1 MSTPTR
7 DETAASQSTTETATS
22 EAPDHDRD
30 YAALLAGL
38 RARLA
43 AARGPLFTT
52 DADVPDSAPPD
63 GPRAQRR
70 DALFDLFLDGL
81 DPALRQEYTCSA
93 CRRFVRRFG
102 GLVTIDE
109 NGRTAPLF
117 WDAADGGA
125 TFGPAL
131 KRMRDRVSA
140 ARVTGVFLSAEPV
153 WGTPEAGGWTHFGGP
168 VDASLVHDHALLN
181 AGQRMAA
188 LAHDRETLE
197 RALGIYDQKHVK
209 VALRLLDSEQ
219 LYRSEKVLGVAK
231 WLDGLMQQLPGGKK
245 ASKKSGKKKGGKK
258 ARRRANLLW
267 RAAATAPPG
276 FCHVRSTM
284 IGTLLDDIAAG
295 KRYDDVARAFAAKM
309 HPLQYQRPQ
318 AAPKKGNIQQAEK
331 IIAQLGSAGAL
342 KRRLARLDDL
352 DLLWRS
358 PTIPQDVLSADV
370 GEEPAGVFDHLKPGG
385 KGSAATRGTRPTK
398 MTWVKFRKRVLP
410 NAGHIELLVPERGG
424 FYAFVTAAEPDA
436 PPIIQWDDPKRR
448 NPVTWYTYMEPKPAR
463 EWGLTAGWQPLT
475 GVCLFPHMWADED
488 GHSHQ
493 GKGAL
498 FVIRGCVAPEGGGS
512 GLFPEF
518 LRSEYRAV
526 RATMEAF
533 SKAATLSGRAAAG
546 GCGLAMRPGSNA
558 ELKLR
563 VHPPAGEPGGAL
575 SYIIDRWD

>member
-1 MSTPTR
+1 MSTPTSGEGA
-7 DETAASQSTTETATS
+7 ETTRTC
-22 EAPDHDRD
+22 DRD
-30 YAALLAGL
+30 YDALLAAL
-38 RARLA
+38 RGRIA

-52 DADVPDSAPPD
+52 DADVPDGAPPD
-63 GPRAQRR
+63 GPRAQRH
-70 DALFDLFLDGL
+70 DALFGLFLDGI
-81 DPALRQEYTCSA
+81 DPALRPEFVCSA

-109 NGRTAPLF
+109 SGRTAPLL
-117 WDAADGGA
+117 WDAADGGE
-125 TFGPAL
+125 TFAAASKSL
-131 KRMRDRVSA
+131 RDRVAS
-140 ARVTGVFLSAEPV
+140 ARVTGVFVCGEAT
-153 WGTPEAGGWTHFGGP
+153 WGKPEAGGWAHFGGP
-168 VDASLVHDHALLN
+168 VDESLVHGHALLN
-181 AGQRMAA
+181 AGQRMAE
-188 LAHDRETLE
+188 LSHDHETLG
-197 RALGIYDQKHVK
+197 RALEIYDQKHLK

-245 ASKKSGKKKGGKK
+245 KKGKGGKK
-258 ARRRANLLW
+258 ARRRDNLLW
-267 RAAATAPPG
+267 RAVATAPPG

-295 KRYDDVARAFAAKM
+295 KRYEDVARAFAAKM
-309 HPLQYQRPQ
+309 HPLQYQRPK

-352 DLLWRS
+352 DLLWRT

-370 GEEPAGVFDHLKPGG
+370 GEAPAGGVFDHLKPGG
-385 KGSAATRGTRPTK
+385 KGSAATRGARPTT
-398 MTWVKFRKRVLP
+398 MTWVKFRKRALP
-410 NAGHIELLVPERGG
+410 KAGHIELLVPERGG

-463 EWGLTAGWQPLT
+463 EWGLSAGWKPLT
-475 GVCLFPHMWADED
+475 GICLFPHMWADED
-488 GHSHQ
+488 HHSHQ

-533 SKAATLSGRAAAG
+533 SKAATLSGRDAAG
-546 GCGLAMRPGSNA
+546 ACGLAMRPGSNA

-563 VHPPAGEPGGAL
+563 VHPPEGEPGGAL
-575 SYIIDRWD
+575 TYIIDRWD